1 MFGFSMVQM
10 VRTHASKLDQPL
22 RETVLHLYKPFKWTP
37 CFLHRFFEGRLKK
50 SKKLRVI
57 IEFKEDAV
65 EAGIQSTKQLMKKAE
80 KQTSKNIFHILT
92 AAQLILPLLL

>member
-37 CFLHRFFEGRLKK
+37 CFFHRFFEGRLK
-50 SKKLRVI
+50 
-57 IEFKEDAV
+57 EEKEASCD
-65 EAGIQSTKQLMKKAE
+65 
-80 KQTSKNIFHILT
+80 H
-92 AAQLILPLLL
+92 

>member
-37 CFLHRFFEGRLKK
+37 CFLHRFLKEG
-50 SKKLRVI
+50 
-57 IEFKEDAV
+57 
-65 EAGIQSTKQLMKKAE
+65 
-80 KQTSKNIFHILT
+80 
-92 AAQLILPLLL
+92 